1 MKMKT
6 LLTAAVVALT
16 ATVATARDY
25 VHIAGSSTV
34 LPYATIVAE
43 AFGDNFDFPTPVV
56 ESGGSG
62 AGRKRLCDGVGSNTI
77 DIANSSSLMKPAEAE
92 RCAAVI
98 NYEKVQIGY
107 DGIVFASRLETTG
120 FENLTPAQ
128 IYLAVSDKS
137 NATNWQDVDPSMPD
151 RPIKVFLP
159 GTKHGTRE
167 VFDKK
172 VMVAGC
178 KAVGSYDVFKAD
190 LGDKKKAEKEC
201 MKVRTDG
208 LSVDIDGDYTET
220 LASLSTNPDGIGV
233 FGLSFLLNNTDTIY
247 AATINGVEASTETI
261 ASGEYP
267 ISRPLQFYVKLD
279 HIDQI
284 PGMREYI
291 EFFVSDEIAGPDGPL
306 AEYGLVSDPEL
317 AKTQEQVSNF

>member
-1 MKMKT
+1 MR
-6 LLTAAVVALT
+6 LLSMMVALWAT
-16 ATVATARDY
+16 ATMAQARDY

-43 AFGDNFDFPTPVV
+43 AFGENFDFPTPVV

-62 AGRKRLCDGVGSNTI
+62 AGRKRLCDGIGMETI
-77 DIANSSSLMKPAEAE
+77 DIANSSSLMKTEEEA
-92 RCAAVI
+92 RCKEAI
-98 NYEKVQIGY
+98 NFEKVQIGY
-107 DGIVFASRLETTG
+107 DGIVFASRLENTG
-120 FENLTPAQ
+120 FENLTPGQ

-137 NATNWQDVDPSMPD
+137 TATNWQDVDPSMPD
-151 RPIKVFLP
+151 RPIKVYLP

-172 VMVAGC
+172 VMVGGC
-178 KAVGSYDVFKAD
+178 KQIGAYDLFFKNNG
-190 LGDKKKAEKEC
+190 GDKKAAEKEC

-220 LASLSTNPDGIGV
+220 LASIETNPEGIGV

-279 HIDQI
+279 HLDEV

-317 AKTQEQVSNF
+317 AKTQEMVDSW